1 MSNNKLL
8 VVYNTC
14 GVLGD
19 SHKPRVTDYGL
30 TAGVVTD
37 WYLDAISSLLNQSL
51 DGCKVVWSSC
61 LNSDEC
67 IERLRDKFKS
77 KIEYCIHTQ
86 RYTVNVTFN
95 KTVQECVKKFGEF
108 EGYLYIDS
116 GCLLGDDPN
125 TLYKIYN
132 SFVRNSYGILSIQTN
147 TDTGF
152 QGLESRF
159 VNNSEDPQVRD
170 EDYIIPIGKAI
181 NLHVSVFS
189 NDLYKKYNTIIPDVF
204 TAYSTESTFG
214 FLCSSVQKRW
224 AIMKDLQ
231 IRHLKSLDGATSC
244 HPHFSAVHGN
254 HWNNLVCNRNALDF
268 INDPEAIKAGL
279 GYEECNNIM
288 NHDPNAYDKEGNAL
302 YVDDLSNIIKK
313 YLFLTEEELNYN
325 NIEGHFLGE

>member
-1 MSNNKLL
+1 MNSNKLL

-14 GVLGD
+14 GIRGD
-19 SHKPRVTDYGL
+19 NTKPRITDYGL
-30 TAGVVTD
+30 AVGTVTE
-37 WYLDAISSLLNQSL
+37 WYLDSIGKLLNQNL
-51 DGCKVVWSSC
+51 DGCKIALSSC

-67 IERLRDKFKS
+67 IEQLRGKFKS
-77 KIEYCIHTQ
+77 KIEYSIHTQ
-86 RYTVNVTFN
+86 PYTVNITFN

-116 GCLLGDDPN
+116 GCLLDDDPN
-125 TLYKIYN
+125 VLSNIYS
-132 SFVRNSYGILSIQTN
+132 SFVHNDYGILSVQTN

-152 QGLESRF
+152 QGLENGF
-159 VNNSEDPQVRD
+159 ANNSEDPQIRD
-170 EDYIIPIGKAI
+170 GDYVIPIGKAI

-189 NDLYKKYNTIIPDVF
+189 NDLYKKYNRIIPDVF
-204 TAYSTESTFG
+204 TAYSTESIFG
-214 FLCSSVQKRW
+214 FLCASVQKRW

-244 HPHFSAVHGN
+244 HAHFSSVHSN
-254 HWNNLVCNRNALDF
+254 HWNNLVCNRNALEF
-268 INDPEAIKAGL
+268 INDPEARKAGL

-288 NHDPNAYDKEGNAL
+288 NHDPDAYDKEGNAL
-302 YVDDLSNIIKK
+302 YVDELSNIIKK